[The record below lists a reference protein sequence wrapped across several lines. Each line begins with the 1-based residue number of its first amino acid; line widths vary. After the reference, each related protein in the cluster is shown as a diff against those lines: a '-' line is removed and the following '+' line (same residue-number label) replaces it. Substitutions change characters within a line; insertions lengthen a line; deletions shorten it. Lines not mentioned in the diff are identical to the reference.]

1 VEITPLWDEAGS
13 EKMCFSHIVALLPVH
28 LTSIYNAQIR
38 MFYESEGPW
47 AYYGGFFHVFTNK
60 NFRGPGHL
68 WDSSPTLR
76 LLPYGHVGNIPIL
89 TIIPVVTTWG
99 YRPASQPLSQ
109 RFPPASP
116 SSHSPPGRARIEYQ
130 NVMINIL

>member
-1 VEITPLWDEAGS
+1 MEITPLWDEAGS

-47 AYYGGFFHVFTNK
+47 AYYGGFFPVFTNK
-60 NFRGPGHL
+60 NFRGPGQL
-68 WDSSPTLR
+68 SDSSPTLR

-89 TIIPVVTTWG
+89 THHSSGHDVG
-99 YRPASQPLSQ
+99 LSASQPLSQ

-116 SSHSPPGRARIEYQ
+116 SSHSPPGRARIEYR